1 MASAKKDGKIPTAET
16 QTDTSPTQSAM
27 TKYRKPITITA
38 IIAGGALA
46 LGAAFA
52 GGVAVAHNDRPH
64 FGHEAMGAPR
74 VEHSERGEHGMG
86 GKPGHG
92 HSQAPTDVVTPT
104 PAR

>member
-1 MASAKKDGKIPTAET
+1 
-16 QTDTSPTQSAM
+16 M

-52 GGVAVAHNDRPH
+52 GGVAVAHTDRPH
-64 FGHEAMGAPR
+64 IGHEAMGALG
-74 VEHSERGEHGMG
+74 SERGEHSEHGERGERGEHEERGDRGMG

-92 HSQAPTDVVTPT
+92 HSQAPTDDVTPT
-104 PAR
+104 PAP